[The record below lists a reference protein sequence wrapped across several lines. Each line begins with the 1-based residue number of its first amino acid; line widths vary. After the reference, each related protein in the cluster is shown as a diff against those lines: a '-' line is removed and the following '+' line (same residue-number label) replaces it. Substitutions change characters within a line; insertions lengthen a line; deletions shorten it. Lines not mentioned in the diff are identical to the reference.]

1 VAPGTGWSNMR
12 DAIRRATGSVRLRVT
27 LAATLLVGVVLI
39 VAAALLTWTVER
51 KLVDDKQADA
61 DMVVRTVAADFE
73 AGEPFTLPLAA
84 GGSQT
89 AVGVYTS
96 GGDIVS
102 GVGAPA
108 LEMIVP
114 APTAGGG
121 VQFRGAVG
129 YDATVA
135 MRAARLGDSTFY
147 VVGVSPL
154 DDVRESV
161 RALGQNLRLGI
172 PLVTALF
179 AVVAW
184 YLTGR
189 ALRPVET
196 IRTQVE
202 SISATTLDRRV
213 PVPAA
218 HDEVSRLARTMNAML
233 DRLHH
238 ARDRE
243 RQFIAD
249 ASHELRS
256 PLASLRAQLETDPQY
271 APSEGTRADLERLQH
286 VIDDLVDLARASD
299 APLPDDEIDL
309 DEVVLAEIGAVHARA
324 IHVDASGVTPVKVSG
339 SAAALGR
346 LTRNLLDNAVR
357 HADGR
362 VSVALTN
369 GGDHVR
375 LVVDDD
381 GEGVAPADRQR
392 VFDRFARLDD
402 GRARSDGGVGL
413 GLAVVKATAE
423 RHGGKV
429 VCDEAPLGGARFEVT
444 LPARVSV

>member
-1 VAPGTGWSNMR
+1 MR
-12 DAIRRATGSVRLRVT
+12 EALRRATGSVRLRVT

-51 KLVDDKQADA
+51 KLVAENRADA
-61 DMVVRTVAADFE
+61 DMVVRTVASDFE

-89 AVGVYTS
+89 SVAVYTS
-96 GGDIVS
+96 GGQVLRGFGEPGFD
-102 GVGAPA
+102 
-108 LEMIVP
+108 MIVP
-114 APTAGGG
+114 APMPGGG
-121 VQFRGAVG
+121 LQFRGTVG
-129 YDATVA
+129 TDATIA
-135 MRAARLGDSTFY
+135 MRAAQLGDSTFY

-179 AVVAW
+179 AIVAW

-196 IRTQVE
+196 IRAQVE

-213 PVPAA
+213 PVSPA

-256 PLASLRAQLETDPQY
+256 PLASLRAQLETDP
-271 APSEGTRADLERLQH
+271 SHDLSDGTRADLERLQH
-286 VIDDLVDLARASD
+286 VIDDLVDLARAGD
-299 APLPDDEIDL
+299 APIAGDEVDL
-309 DEVVLAEIGAVHARA
+309 DEVVMAEVVAVRSDR
-324 IHVDASGVTPVKVSG
+324 IDIDASGVRPVKVTG
-339 SAAALGR
+339 SAPALGR

-357 HADGR
+357 HADAK

-369 GGDHVR
+369 GGDMVH
-375 LVVDDD
+375 LTVDDD
-381 GEGVAPADRQR
+381 GHGVAPHDRQR

-402 GRARSDGGVGL
+402 GRARGDGGVGL

-423 RHGGKV
+423 RHGGHAE
-429 VCDEAPLGGARFEVT
+429 CHDAPLGGARFQVT
-444 LPARVSV
+444 LPSRCASDHGL